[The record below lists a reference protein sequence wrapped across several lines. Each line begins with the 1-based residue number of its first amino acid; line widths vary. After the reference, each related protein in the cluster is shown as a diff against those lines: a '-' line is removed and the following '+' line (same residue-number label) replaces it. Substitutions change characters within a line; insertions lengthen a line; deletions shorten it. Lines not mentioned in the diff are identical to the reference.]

1 MYLDFYRLKQAPFHI
16 TPDPH
21 FLFLSPGHK
30 AALGAM
36 IYGIDARQG
45 FVAITGEVGLGKT
58 TIVRAYLERV
68 DTRQLRTIC
77 IFNANIA
84 FPELLQVIA
93 QEFGLTC
100 PADDPFSLVNQ
111 LHTVLINEYQQGR
124 NVALLIDE
132 AQNMPIETLEH
143 LRMLSNLETA
153 TQKLLQIVLIG
164 QPELDHKLN
173 RHELR
178 QLKQRIVL
186 HVTIAPLTAEQSW
199 AYVYHRL
206 ERASLSDEP
215 IFTKQ
220 ALKMLIKAAKGT
232 PRVLNTLCS
241 NALIA
246 GFGYQQKPVTH
257 KVAREVIA
265 DFQGQGQV
273 VSHRR
278 RLVYVA
284 MAILLAGLFWFSPYR
299 ELLLAKVKG
308 LDAFST
314 LLLRHSV
321 AHRDAVPASRPV
333 AAPRSDSSLPLEA
346 APSMPLTTATPPA
359 QEQVSSGQPES
370 VLSVEEELEN
380 RELPTPEAE
389 AEAPPPPPAAFPRVV
404 SLQKGDSISKM
415 ALEMYGFINPALMER
430 IRHHNPHIK
439 NIDRVTVGEEIL
451 LPAFPA
457 VHE

>member
-21 FLFLSPGHK
+21 FLFLSPSHK

-58 TIVRAYLERV
+58 TLVRAYLERV

-84 FPELLQVIA
+84 FPELLQMIA

-111 LHTVLINEYQQGR
+111 LHKVLINEHQQGR

-132 AQNMPIETLEH
+132 AQNMPIETLEN

-178 QLKQRIVL
+178 QLKQRIVIHETL
-186 HVTIAPLTAEQSW
+186 APLTEEQSW

-206 ERASLSDEP
+206 ERARLSDEP

-241 NALIA
+241 NALIT
-246 GFGYQQKPVTH
+246 GFGYQQKPVTD
-257 KVAREVIA
+257 KVAREVIV

-273 VSHRR
+273 LSYRR

-284 MAILLAGLFWFSPYR
+284 VAILLAGLFWFSPYR
-299 ELLLAKVKG
+299 ELVLAKVKG
-308 LDAFST
+308 FDAFSA
-314 LLLRHSV
+314 LFLRHSS
-321 AHRDAVPASRPV
+321 AHRDAVPVSRP
-333 AAPRSDSSLPLEA
+333 ATTPRTDSHLPLEA
-346 APSMPLTTATPPA
+346 APSMLPTTATPPA
-359 QEQVSSGQPES
+359 QEHVDGGQPEG
-370 VLSVEEELEN
+370 VLNVAELEN
-380 RELPTPEAE
+380 RELTIEAG
-389 AEAPPPPPAAFPRVV
+389 ADVSPPPPSAFPRVV
-404 SLQKGDSISKM
+404 LLQKGDSISKM

-430 IRHHNPHIK
+430 IRHHNPHIE
-439 NIDRVTVGEEIL
+439 NIDRVAVGEEIL
-451 LPAFPA
+451 FPAFPA

>member
-1 MYLDFYRLKQAPFHI
+1 MYLDFYRLKQVPFHI

-21 FLFLSPGHK
+21 FLFLSPSHK

-58 TIVRAYLERV
+58 TIMRSYMERV
-68 DTRQLRTIC
+68 DTRQLHTIC
-77 IFNANIA
+77 IFNANIT
-84 FPELLQVIA
+84 FLELLQAIA

-111 LHTVLINEYQQGR
+111 LHKVLINEYQQGR

-132 AQNMPIETLEH
+132 AQNMPIETLEN

-178 QLKQRIVL
+178 QLKQRIVIR
-186 HVTIAPLTAEQSW
+186 VAIAPLTAEQSW

-206 ERASLSDEP
+206 DRAKLSDEP
-215 IFTKQ
+215 IFTKP

-241 NALIA
+241 NALIT
-246 GFGYQQKPVTH
+246 GFGYQQKPVTDR
-257 KVAREVIA
+257 VARQVIA

-273 VSHRR
+273 LSHRR
-278 RLVYVA
+278 RLVYVTV
-284 MAILLAGLFWFSPYR
+284 AILLAGLFWFSPYR
-299 ELLLAKVKG
+299 ELVLAKVKG
-308 LDAFST
+308 FDAFSA
-314 LLLRHSV
+314 LLLRHST
-321 AHRDAVPASRPV
+321 AHRDTVPVSRPI
-333 AAPRSDSSLPLEA
+333 AAPRSDSHLPLEA
-346 APSMPLTTATPPA
+346 APSMLLTTATPPV
-359 QEQVSSGQPES
+359 QEHGDSGPPGG
-370 VLSVEEELEN
+370 VLNVEELEN
-380 RELPTPEAE
+380 REPTIEAG
-389 AEAPPPPPAAFPRVV
+389 ADASPPPPSAFPRVV

-415 ALEMYGFINPALMER
+415 ALEMYGFIDAALMER

-439 NIDRVTVGEEIL
+439 NIDRVAVGEEIL
-451 LPAFPA
+451 LPALPA
-457 VHE
+457 AHE